1 MSKLFLNHY
10 CFVFM
15 ASRIKIG
22 KTVTV
27 KGKQYKI
34 VKPTAKG
41 KKYKAVPTSGEGRS
55 IHFGAKGYTV
65 SPGTARGNNYCA
77 RSSGIK
83 SSKSGAGANDF
94 ARMLWNC
101 NGKKS
106 SKK

>member
-1 MSKLFLNHY
+1 MQLIYFISCLKN
-10 CFVFM
+10 M

-41 KKYKAVPTSGEGRS
+41 KKYKAVPTTGKGGS

-65 SPGTARGNNYCA
+65 APGTPRGNNYCA

-83 SSKSGAGANDF
+83 SSKPGASANDF

-101 NGKKS
+101 NGRKS